1 MQTKSD
7 DLIVNLPLCATTKRN
22 IIAASKPEKTPEP
35 VAKAN
40 SIANLVLSILD

>member
-1 MQTKSD
+1 
-7 DLIVNLPLCATTKRN
+7 LWATSKRN
-22 IIAASKPEKTPEP
+22 IIAASKPEKMPEP